1 VDEGT
6 VPVVYEGGGGLTD
19 FELLLEQAGNKITDS
34 RKTSS
39 NRDFAFTNLDYQFVT
54 KHLEPQATP
63 HLFRKT
69 FSSSQNKH

>member
-6 VPVVYEGGGGLTD
+6 VPVVYEGGGGVTD

-39 NRDFAFTNLDYQFVT
+39 SRDLEFTRS
-54 KHLEPQATP
+54 A
-63 HLFRKT
+63 
-69 FSSSQNKH
+69 

>member
-6 VPVVYEGGGGLTD
+6 VPVVYEGGGGVTD

-39 NRDFAFTNLDYQFVT
+39 SRDFAFTNLEYQFVT

-69 FSSSQNKH
+69 FSSSHNKH